1 MTFQFTE
8 KEDTY
13 VGLSGDGQFHL
24 IPKAKIQGIEVKSG
38 GNDDFQVF
46 LNTSQRQFP
55 LGSAY
60 GTRDEAQAYARKQ
73 AMEIL

>member
-1 MTFQFTE
+1 MYQFTE

-13 VGLSGDGQFHL
+13 VGLSGAEQFHL
-24 IPKAKIQGIEVKSG
+24 IPKAKIEGIEVQNHG
-38 GNDDFQVF
+38 GNYQVV
-46 LNTSQRQFP
+46 LKTSQREFP
-55 LGSAY
+55 LGSAF